1 MLLHVTDFDGNII
14 DSFGNKNQA
23 IVSAIHSR
31 NKEEDSELLDITI
44 ATKEAEQF
52 QEYRHILIQDEN
64 GLYRD
69 FIINRSEKENNGY
82 SLIEATASYLIEIG
96 NSRSIPAGKYTKLT
110 AKQALYEV
118 LRGTGWEAGTVE
130 WAGEKSM
137 SWTSERTPYEM
148 LKQLCTAYGLE
159 LDFTYEVDGKGV
171 VKKLVHMYKKKAL
184 FNGKEIKKG
193 KDLISLK
200 RVSDATELNTALIA
214 LGPENDN
221 GDRLRIEVVDDKA
234 QEQFGL
240 TKRYIWGIYEPESE
254 DSSMTEARLRTLAK
268 TELNKRKVIDVSY
281 EVDALD
287 IKKQFPHEVTR
298 FGDMVRIKDP
308 DFTPPLYA
316 EAEVTGI
323 EHDLVADVRTYTF
336 GTPKEFKE
344 SDLRKYFNERLAM
357 IQKQMKDNN
366 TNVNTIIETVTSEL
380 DKVERKVHRGT
391 EPPEQPTEGQF
402 WFDTSN
408 PQVAVLREYVNGEWV
423 NSTAETVTQIGGL
436 TREKIIYRELKQTYA
451 SVFSE
456 HARLQTLYNDLV
468 NSEYLVNLELK
479 AELETVY
486 NNVLNA
492 FTDGSTKLEN
502 IEEETATI
510 GALMEVQEA
519 LVIYRNH
526 VQEFYIIV
534 NDVQKSIDERLK
546 FLQAQYTEEKF
557 NEAMQGVATAIGG
570 TYNEETG
577 ELIADIPNNDMLEE
591 MRTTIEQS
599 INDLTV
605 ENQAKLQELQDGITQ
620 TNQRITST
628 EEELSAGI
636 TSVTQKVDGLQVGG
650 RNLALNS
657 KSREPVNGS
666 SNSKRVIYSLSKK
679 LEVGKTYTLTYGLNV
694 TSGNIN
700 GKSSILFTPNVSDR
714 INVTLTPE
722 KRNVYTFVA
731 TKESNEI
738 SIFFGTGYTDDNLN
752 SNGNIVEVKLEEGNI
767 ATAWT
772 PAPEDFKEVQVGG
785 RNLIT
790 QSTQRYL
797 SDKLSYSSGIVEIDG
812 KKANVFNTSNN
823 IIYLNGS
830 NYTLEEGETYT
841 FSFYAKATKPIG
853 MTQGVYINSENKNF
867 IKDTIFTTD
876 WTRYS
881 FTFVAVGNN
890 KVGIHMYP
898 IIKNADDTFESFYV
912 TDWQLEKGNVAT
924 DVTPAPEDTDKQLS
938 DIKTS
943 VQEQSADINILKDGI
958 KLKADN
964 TEVTKIYDQ
973 YLTPLQTQVNAQQA
987 TLDILPSQISAK
999 VSQSTYNTDMNNV
1012 ITRLN
1017 SADSERTQLSNEIKD
1032 RVTLTEY
1039 NNMKVGTENLLLNSL
1054 YQDKSTSTSMT
1065 HSFFRYY
1072 LTTPLKVGKTYT
1084 FTGNFNT
1091 TDANQSG
1098 RASVRGYAPDNGL
1111 IDVDIVDGKISV
1123 TFEAKVAS
1131 ETFLVYKDVAGT
1143 SPHTLNVNVTNAM
1156 LVEGNKIGDYQ
1167 QAPKEIDT
1175 KLTEM
1180 ETSIEQNGKDI
1191 ELKAS
1196 KEEFNKTRET
1206 LSKTLAEII
1215 VSTNKG
1221 VQLIYDENGNVS
1233 DFTVGPSG
1241 VSIDTNKLTI
1251 DAGDVTLKDGKFTVN
1266 QVNTKNVTIP
1276 RDDGGV
1282 PTILNGLDRQ
1292 AGLVTGMEPMFS
1304 STFGIGNNVFTSE
1317 VFSSGTWYGVFKR
1330 FARTSDQDYARVN
1343 AYYFLHTRRYLRIPY
1358 TVHVGTDADDKGNT
1372 PTGIYMDIQEFGNDG
1387 KYGNNRITYNQ
1398 LTPTSAGG
1406 STGIVNYEAVID
1418 LGPPTGDRRQ
1428 FYIHVKPNG
1437 EGIVGGSPGTD
1448 PRFWTKYSICKFA
1461 FRPFE
1466 LYG

>member
-31 NKEEDSELLDITI
+31 NKEEDSELLDISI
-44 ATKEAEQF
+44 ATREAEQF

-96 NSRSIPAGKYTKLT
+96 NSRSIPAGKYTRLT

-214 LGPENDN
+214 LGPENDT

-308 DFTPPLYA
+308 DFTPALYA

-323 EHDLVADVRTYTF
+323 EHDLVADIRTYTF

-436 TREKIIYRELKQTYA
+436 TREQIIYRELKQTYA

-591 MRTTIEQS
+591 MLTTIEQT

-636 TSVTQKVDGLQVGG
+636 TSVTQKVEGLKIGG
-650 RNLALNS
+650 RNLLPKFDYTFNATYQNLIKTTELLPETNQEIWEVTSVNDTSHPPIAMGKNRSILLRPNQSIVGSVYVRIPLENEPLNETFLRLYNYDEARTEAVTS
-657 KSREPVNGS
+657 INTNLNGEWQRITVSFTNEEDYDKKITLLFYPVRKMN
-666 SNSKRVIYSLSKK
+666 
-679 LEVGKTYTLTYGLNV
+679 NV
-694 TSGNIN
+694 TYF
-700 GKSSILFTPNVSDR
+700 SSPQ
-714 INVTLTPE
+714 
-722 KRNVYTFVA
+722 
-731 TKESNEI
+731 
-738 SIFFGTGYTDDNLN
+738 
-752 SNGNIVEVKLEEGNI
+752 LEYGNI
-767 ATAWT
+767 AT
-772 PAPEDFKEVQVGG
+772 
-785 RNLIT
+785 
-790 QSTQRYL
+790 
-797 SDKLSYSSGIVEIDG
+797 
-812 KKANVFNTSNN
+812 
-823 IIYLNGS
+823 
-830 NYTLEEGETYT
+830 
-841 FSFYAKATKPIG
+841 
-853 MTQGVYINSENKNF
+853 
-867 IKDTIFTTD
+867 D
-876 WTRYS
+876 W
-881 FTFVAVGNN
+881 
-890 KVGIHMYP
+890 
-898 IIKNADDTFESFYV
+898 
-912 TDWQLEKGNVAT
+912 
-924 DVTPAPEDTDKQLS
+924 TPAPEDTDKQIT
-938 DIKTS
+938 DIKTTVS
-943 VQEQSADINILKDGI
+943 TQSADINILKDGI

-973 YLTPLQTQVNAQQA
+973 YLTPLQNQVNAQKA

-999 VSQSTYNTDMNNV
+999 VSQSEYDTDMNNV
-1012 ITRLN
+1012 VNKLSTADTERL
-1017 SADSERTQLSNEIKD
+1017 QLANEIND

-1039 NNMKVGTENLLLNSL
+1039 QNMKVGTRNLLKDSL
-1054 YQDKSTSTSMT
+1054 ERSQASSSSQT
-1065 HSFFRYY
+1065 FAFIRYY
-1072 LTTPLKVGKTYT
+1072 LTKPLEVGKQYT
-1084 FTGNFNT
+1084 FECDFITE
-1091 TDANQSG
+1091 DPAQSG
-1098 RASVRGYAPDNGL
+1098 RTSVRAYNPDNGL
-1111 IDVDIVDGKISV
+1111 IHRDIVDNKFKI
-1123 TFEAKVAS
+1123 TFTANVAS
-1131 ETFLVYKDVAGT
+1131 TEFLVYKDVAGT
-1143 SPHTLNVNVTNAM
+1143 SFYTLDITVKNAM

-1167 QAPKEIDT
+1167 QAPEEVNT

-1180 ETSIEQNGKDI
+1180 ETSINQNGTELD
-1191 ELKAS
+1191 LKAS

-1266 QVNTKNVTIP
+1266 QVNTKKVTIP

-1292 AGLVTGMEPMFS
+1292 AGLVTGMEPAFTSMI
-1304 STFGIGNNVFTSE
+1304 GIGNSIFTSE
-1317 VFSSGTWYGVFKR
+1317 IYKSGTWYGVFKR

-1358 TVHVGTDADDKGNT
+1358 IVHVGTDGDDKGNT

-1398 LTPTSAGG
+1398 LTPTSSGG

-1428 FYIHVKPNG
+1428 FYVKVKPNG
-1437 EGIVGGSPGTD
+1437 EGVVGGSTGTD
-1448 PRFWTKYSICKFA
+1448 PRYWTKYSVCKFS